1 MFFSVQF
8 PGGQCDRPTFWNCL
22 PTSAFSIGVLAVR
35 SILYAINNAFLNCV
49 CFSKLTC
56 SLADASIFEFLI
68 KPSDEYSNDF

>member
-22 PTSAFSIGVLAVR
+22 PTSFSIGVFAVG
-35 SILYAINNAFLNCV
+35 SILYAINNAFLNFV

-56 SLADASIFEFLI
+56 SLADASICEFLI
-68 KPSDEYSNDF
+68 KPSDENSNDF